1 MNNVKPNRGF
11 DLPRPSLRP
20 SKHSVLEVITSGCRS
35 EVGGVRVYYRVV
47 FVDKTRAPHSIS
59 KKDDDDDDDDDY
71 DDDDDNDD
79 DDYDDDDIDTD
90 TDIFG
95 GGWNSLFSLFL
106 FKEALLKRYDLK
118 LNDAKM

>member
-20 SKHSVLEVITSGCRS
+20 SKHSVLEVGTSGCRS

-71 DDDDDNDD
+71 DDDD
-79 DDYDDDDIDTD
+79 IDTD

-106 FKEALLKRYDLK
+106 FKEALLKRCDLK